1 VLLLLLLP
9 QMIGHYKRKW
19 GTGLPLRHTL
29 TIGLG
34 IASALW
40 HMHPSVVHRWVI
52 VLLLVVVVVLL
63 LLAVCGCQQ
72 PAPAVL

>member
-1 VLLLLLLP
+1 
-9 QMIGHYKRKW
+9 MIGHYKRKW

-52 VLLLVVVVVLL
+52 GGVVVVVVLL
-63 LLAVCGCQQ
+63 LLLLLWCEMCRSPALVGC
-72 PAPAVL
+72 

>member
-1 VLLLLLLP
+1 VGIELPVDVNCEASSAHVLLFCL

-19 GTGLPLRHTL
+19 GGGLPLRHTL

-40 HMHPSVVHRWVI
+40 HMHPSVVHR
-52 VLLLVVVVVLL
+52 
-63 LLAVCGCQQ
+63 
-72 PAPAVL
+72 

>member
-1 VLLLLLLP
+1 LLLLTPAKRCGNRRVSLLL

-19 GTGLPLRHTL
+19 GSGLPLRHTL

-40 HMHPSVVHRWVI
+40 HMHPSVVHRWGAAAAA
-52 VLLLVVVVVLL
+52 VV
-63 LLAVCGCQQ
+63 CICMWM
-72 PAPAVL
+72 

>member
-1 VLLLLLLP
+1 VLLLP
-9 QMIGHYKRKW
+9 QMIGHYKRKC

-40 HMHPSVVHRWVI
+40 HMHPSVVHRWAHAA
-52 VLLLVVVVVLL
+52 LLFR
-63 LLAVCGCQQ
+63 AHTST
-72 PAPAVL
+72 